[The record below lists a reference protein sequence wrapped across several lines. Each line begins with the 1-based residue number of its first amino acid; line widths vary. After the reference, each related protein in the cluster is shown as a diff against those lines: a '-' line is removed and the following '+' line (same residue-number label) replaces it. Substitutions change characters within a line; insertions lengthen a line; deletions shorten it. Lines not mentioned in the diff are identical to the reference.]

1 MVNGKQIV
9 SDFRSWRTGKVVAMN
24 SIPETWK
31 KTEGLAKP
39 VGESPKRWIIDCIA
53 CDTPVEPWQTEGYQ
67 FGYCK
72 SCFETLMDPDTM
84 V

>member
-1 MVNGKQIV
+1 
-9 SDFRSWRTGKVVAMN
+9 MN
-24 SIPETWK
+24 SNPETWK
-31 KTEGLAKP
+31 KTEGLAGP
-39 VGESPKRWIIDCIA
+39 LGESPKRWIIDCIA

-84 V
+84 L